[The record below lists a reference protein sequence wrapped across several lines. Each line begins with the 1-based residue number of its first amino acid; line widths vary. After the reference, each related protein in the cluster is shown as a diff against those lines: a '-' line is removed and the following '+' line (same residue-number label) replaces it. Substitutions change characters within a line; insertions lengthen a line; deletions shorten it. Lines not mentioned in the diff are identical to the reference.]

1 MDIQE
6 LADKAKNRP
15 REEFKRELS
24 KLARTDTKYRN
35 LDAKNQEFVMDIVYK
50 HIDNIRDGD
59 GISGYL
65 LQQET
70 QRIYSNRE
78 KLGISLEDY
87 EDIKEI
93 LNLFKK

>member
-6 LADKAKNRP
+6 LFKTAK
-15 REEFKRELS
+15 
-24 KLARTDTKYRN
+24 TDTREHFKQKLSSLVRNDSKYRN
-35 LDAKNQEFVMDIVYK
+35 LSADNQKFIMDIIYD

-65 LQQET
+65 LQRET
-70 QRIYSNRE
+70 QKIYSNRE
-78 KLGISLEDY
+78 KLGVSLEDY

>member
-1 MDIQE
+1 MDIKE
-6 LADKAKNRP
+6 FADKAKNRP
-15 REEFKRELS
+15 RVEVERELS
-24 KLARTDTKYRN
+24 KLARTDTRYRN
-35 LDAKNQEFVMDIVYK
+35 LDSKNQDLIMDIVYK

>member
-6 LADKAKNRP
+6 LFKTAK
-15 REEFKRELS
+15 
-24 KLARTDTKYRN
+24 TDTSAHFKQKLSSLVRNDSKYRN
-35 LDAKNQEFVMDIVYK
+35 LSADNQKFIMDIIYD

-65 LQQET
+65 LQRET
-70 QRIYSNRE
+70 QKIYSNRE
-78 KLGISLEDY
+78 KLGVSLEDY